1 MAFIT
6 SNFYSAQLGQ
16 EVDLDIYLPN
26 DYTNKT
32 SISQPQAIVYFLH
45 GLSRSQQYFKELSA
59 TNRYARD
66 NQLAIVY
73 ISAPQSWYSDGVHG
87 LKYYSYIT
95 EELPLLLKSMFGL
108 EFPREKTFLAGLS
121 MGGYGTWKIGLSRP
135 DMFSAMAPMSAPCDL
150 KWMAGMIK
158 QLKAAG
164 QSTDALK
171 SVIDAFG
178 GELDIKDEDDIFYL
192 IKKVSELPA
201 EQQPRI
207 RSMCGKQ
214 DELISIYKQN
224 VKLDEYAK
232 TLPLADYKFWRWD
245 GAHEYSFWDRA
256 ILHAIAFFLNND
268 YDETEIRKWR
278 CERE

>member
-1 MAFIT
+1 MAFIS
-6 SNFYSAQLGQ
+6 SNFYSATLRP
-16 EVDLDIYLPN
+16 EVDLEIYLPN

-32 SISQPQAIVYFLH
+32 SISQPQAVIYFLH
-45 GLSRSQQYFKELSA
+45 GLSRSQKYFKELSA

-66 NQLAIVY
+66 NQLAVVY
-73 ISAPQSWYSDGVHG
+73 ISAPQSWYSDMVHG
-87 LKYYSYIT
+87 MKYYTYIT
-95 EELPLLLKSMFGL
+95 EELPKLLKSMYGL

-135 DMFSAMAPMSAPCDL
+135 DMFSAIAPMSAPCDL
-150 KWMAGMIK
+150 KTVAEMIK
-158 QLKAAG
+158 KRKAAG
-164 QSTDALK
+164 ADTSGLL
-171 SVIDAFG
+171 SLFSAFG
-178 GELDIKDEDDIFYL
+178 DDINIKDEDDIFCL
-192 IKKVSELPA
+192 LEKVSELPA

-224 VKLDEYAK
+224 VKLDEFAK

-256 ILHAIAFFLNND
+256 ILHAIAFFLEND
-268 YDETEIRKWR
+268 YDEKEIRKWR